1 MFCRGLLAL
10 TFVLSLTVGTAPP
23 LAGGAA
29 SAAPAKPSYLVL
41 IVMDGFRPDYLS
53 LAPLHHLRA
62 LMSQGT
68 YYDTAWVGDLESTT
82 PASHA
87 TIGTGVYP
95 RKHNVIGFGWRD
107 PATGRFT
114 YAPTNTNQIHAGY
127 LEKTMTAD
135 GVPTLSDEVH
145 LHNPLDRVVSI
156 SGEKYYAAATIGA
169 GADYQLYGWLVNGK
183 FRPQVIGPDTP
194 PARTHFQTVTSSNS
208 YFDLQDG
215 FAANLAVRMVDTIRP
230 RALLLNLPATDEAG
244 HYYGTH
250 DAADMRRIVKGDDDA
265 IRKVMNEYKRL
276 GIFSK
281 TLFVVTA
288 DHGMVEN
295 SHVVP
300 IHSMYTAFR
309 KVAGTAQLDQEYR
322 ESMGA
327 VWLPDPSQAE
337 TVATSMAQQHFPG
350 VEGAFYKVQTGNAF
364 EFKAVPS
371 TAASLSKPLLRA
383 YLDLAN
389 TEAGPAGADVLL
401 PYRED
406 TLGFSTKNRKHWGK
420 HGGFSWFS
428 QHVPLLLE
436 GPGVRHGVS
445 HFPAELVDIAPTI
458 EHLMGWQVPTGVD
471 GVVLGDAELSPSAAD
486 VSAQQ
491 AVKTRRL
498 QDLRAIQAHS
508 QAQTH
513 PTQ

>member
-10 TFVLSLTVGTAPP
+10 TFVVSLTVGTAPP

-135 GVPTLSDEVH
+135 GGPTLSDDIH
-145 LHNPLDRVVSI
+145 LHNTLDRVVSI
-156 SGEKYYAAATIGA
+156 SGEKYYAAATMGA
-169 GADYQLYGWLVNGK
+169 GADYQLYGWLVKGK

-194 PARTHFQTVTSSNS
+194 PARTHFKTVTASNS

-215 FAANLAVRMVDTIRP
+215 FAADLAVRLVDTIRP

-250 DAADMRRIVKGDDDA
+250 DASNMRRIVRGTDGA
-265 IRKVMNEYKRL
+265 IGKVIAAYKRL
-276 GIFSK
+276 GIFK
-281 TLFVVTA
+281 QTLFVVTA
-288 DHGMVEN
+288 DHGMVNN
-295 SHVVP
+295 SHIVP
-300 IHSMYTAFR
+300 IHSMYSAFR
-309 KVAGTAQLDQEYR
+309 AVAGTAQLDQEYR
-322 ESMGA
+322 ESMGSI
-327 VWLPDPSQAE
+327 WLTDPSQAE
-337 TVATSMAQQHFPG
+337 AVATAMANHHYPG
-350 VEGAFYKVQTGNAF
+350 VEGALYKVQTGGTYQ
-364 EFKAVPS
+364 FKPVPS
-371 TAASLSKPLLRA
+371 TAASLPKALLRA
-383 YLDLAN
+383 YVDLAD
-389 TEAGPAGADVLL
+389 TEAGPAGSDVLL
-401 PYRED
+401 PYGED
-406 TLGFSTKNRKHWGK
+406 TLGFVTKNRKEWGK

-428 QHVPLLLE
+428 QHVPLMLE
-436 GPGVRHGVS
+436 GPGVKRGIS

-458 EHLMGWQVPTGVD
+458 EHLMGWQVPPGVD
-471 GVVLGDAELSPSAAD
+471 GVVLGDAELSSSAAD
-486 VSAQQ
+486 VSGQQ

-498 QDLRAIQAHS
+498 QDLQAIRAHS
-508 QAQTH
+508 QAQTR
-513 PTQ
+513 PTH